1 MQIRPQDYPYT
12 DVKCTTRDAVK
23 VVGTTNAGECERIAT
38 QADQA
43 TQTGHLSTISGYTAN
58 LPTIASA
65 LESKL
70 YVTAGGEGF
79 GFNSVGSGFEE
90 DNKSPARLKFQTQ
103 NIQRHEVTEEASAYD
118 IDKVS
123 APDKLNCAEI
133 NQISIAGFNL
143 STDTALQFTF
153 YFWNETNSAY
163 EPFYDYVV
171 GYGSPNYNAENRD
184 IKFFP
189 NIVGDW
195 NADDRRYGYFEVV
208 TRGTATTPNHLFYV
222 NITVTPFNKS

>member
-1 MQIRPQDYPYT
+1 MQIRNQPYPYT
-12 DVKCTTRDAVK
+12 DVKCPTRDAVK

-43 TQTGHLSTISGYTAN
+43 TQTGHLNSINGYTSN

-70 YVTAGGEGF
+70 YVTGEKGL

-90 DNKSPARLKFQTQ
+90 DNRNPARLKFQTQ
-103 NIQRHEVTEEASAYD
+103 NIQRHEVTEGASTYD
-118 IDKVS
+118 INKVS
-123 APDKLNCAEI
+123 DPEKLNCAEI

-153 YFWNETNSAY
+153 YFWNETNRAY

-195 NADDRRYGYFEVV
+195 YAKDRRYGYFEIV
-208 TRGTATTPNHLFYV
+208 TRGIATEPHHLFYV

>member
-23 VVGTTNAGECERIAT
+23 VVGTTDAGSCERLAT
-38 QADQA
+38 RADQA
-43 TQTGHLSTISGYTAN
+43 TQTGQLSTISGYTAN
-58 LPTIASA
+58 LPIIASA
-65 LESKL
+65 IESKL
-70 YVTAGGEGF
+70 YVTADGV

-90 DNKSPARLKFQTQ
+90 DNRSHARLKFQTQ
-103 NIQRHEVTEEASAYD
+103 NIQRYAVTDKESTYN
-118 IDKVS
+118 IDRVS
-123 APDKLNCAEI
+123 DPDKLNYAEI
-133 NQISIAGFNL
+133 NQISIAGFNF

-153 YFWNETNSAY
+153 YFWNATNRAY

-195 NADDRRYGYFEVV
+195 NRDDGRYGFFEVV
-208 TRGTATTPNHLFYV
+208 TLGTATAPDHQFFV
-222 NITVTPFNKS
+222 NITVTPFSKI

>member
-23 VVGTTNAGECERIAT
+23 VVGTTNAGECERLAT
-38 QADQA
+38 QADQS

-70 YVTAGGEGF
+70 YLTTDVEGV
-79 GFNSVGSGFEE
+79 GFNSVGSAFEE
-90 DNKSPARLKFQTQ
+90 DNKSHARLKFQTQ
-103 NIQRHEVTEEASAYD
+103 NIQRHEVTEETSTYD
-118 IDKVS
+118 INKVS
-123 APDKLNCAEI
+123 DHSKLNYAEI

-143 STDTALQFTF
+143 SIDTALQFTF
-153 YFWNETNSAY
+153 YFWNATNSAY

-189 NIVGDW
+189 NIVGAW
-195 NADDRRYGYFEVV
+195 NEDDNRYGYFEV
-208 TRGTATTPNHLFYV
+208 TKLGTITAPNHLFYV
-222 NITVTPFNKS
+222 NITVTPFSKN